1 MHLDLP
7 PKLYYSIGEV
17 SKAFKVNASL
27 IRFWEK
33 EFSDLNP
40 KKNSKG
46 TRRYSLVDIEK
57 LQIIHHLVKEKGYT
71 LEGAKEQLKALDKN
85 FEIIKKLEKI
95 IGLQTTIQPPDVG
108 NDDEKIYN
116 SMIDSYIQDLE
127 EEGDEDDD

>member
-33 EFSDLNP
+33 EFADLNP

-46 TRRYSLVDIEK
+46 TRRYSSVDIEK

-71 LEGAKEQLKALDKN
+71 LEGAKEQLKTLDKN

-95 IGLQTTIQPPDVG
+95 KSTLINIKKEL
-108 NDDEKIYN
+108 
-116 SMIDSYIQDLE
+116 
-127 EEGDEDDD
+127 

>member
-46 TRRYSLVDIEK
+46 TRRYSSIDIEK

-71 LEGAKEQLKALDKN
+71 LEGVKEQLKVLNKN

-95 IGLQTTIQPPDVG
+95 KSTLINIKKEL
-108 NDDEKIYN
+108 
-116 SMIDSYIQDLE
+116 
-127 EEGDEDDD
+127 